1 MNVPVSLQEYA
12 QLVRRINAEIANHLS
27 EVFSGSTSIKTLDQ
41 DELDAGV
48 VFAAQNHTRRVSIKS
63 VIIPFGFDHSMSLQ
77 AEIDR
82 AVIVASGASLQLPN
96 SAWSDDG
103 TFAENGIMSL
113 CLPSLD
119 ADAVAAAADVIAT
132 EIEAHLSFERELVF

>member
-27 EVFSGSTSIKTLDQ
+27 EAFSGSTSIKTLDQ
-41 DELDAGV
+41 EELDAGV
-48 VFAAQNHTRRVSIKS
+48 VFSAQNHTRRVNIKS

-82 AVIVASGASLQLPN
+82 AVIVASGVSLQLP
-96 SAWSDDG
+96 SCVWTEDG
-103 TFAENGIMSL
+103 AFAENGLMTL

-119 ADAVAAAADVIAT
+119 ADAVAAAADVIAI
-132 EIEAHLSFERELVF
+132 EIEAHLSFERELVN